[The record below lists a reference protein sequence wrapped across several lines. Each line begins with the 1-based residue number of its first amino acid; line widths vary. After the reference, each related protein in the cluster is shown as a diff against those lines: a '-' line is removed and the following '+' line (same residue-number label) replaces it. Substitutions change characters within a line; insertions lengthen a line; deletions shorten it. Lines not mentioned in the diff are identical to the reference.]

1 MDMERLTRLI
11 IESDTPNTT
20 LLFELLAYADRTNT
34 SPLPPA
40 DMEVL
45 RAQAWYMAD
54 DPYRLAQANIE
65 RAPMFGPAPWC
76 AFAWCDFTGF
86 TVSPPLTGLNRD
98 VWITTGAWDRHRA
111 RTHALIAI
119 NVEVNIP
126 QSPHQYLADGPH
138 FPSPS
143 HPHAMTVPV
152 SAFALTPDLYWRA
165 ELDSLRLLRDD
176 QAPRSRLHG
185 VLYLLAQRLALS
197 PHADNWVLCVLHGKY
212 HMPFLVRMN
221 PWCVVWVADDM
232 DGKPSLQGGP
242 GEMRHSVSIDPLNHL
257 FRFFNHRSQFRHT
270 EEIIDIVNYFVAT
283 LPKLHRPPEK
293 GGELTAAKLI
303 NLTHHSIY
311 RITEQTQRNNPMH
324 PTRQQSSDPFQ
335 HALSVSDTIDSI
347 RRQMRG

>member
-20 LLFELLAYADRTNT
+20 LLFELLAVADRTGT
-34 SPLPPA
+34 SPLPPP
-40 DMEVL
+40 DMEAL
-45 RAQAWYMAD
+45 RAQAWIMAD
-54 DPYRLAQANIE
+54 DPYKLAQANIE

-86 TVSPPLTGLNRD
+86 TLSPFTGLNRD

-111 RTHALIAI
+111 RTHALVAI
-119 NVEVNIP
+119 NVVVNIDYRPNHYHDGLAQP
-126 QSPHQYLADGPH
+126 QG
-138 FPSPS
+138 
-143 HPHAMTVPV
+143 HAMTVPV
-152 SAFALTPDLYWRA
+152 SSFALTPDLYWRA

-197 PHADNWVLCVLHGKY
+197 PHADNWVLCVLHGRY
-212 HMPFLVRMN
+212 HMPFLVRLN

-232 DGKPSLQGGP
+232 DGNPSLQGGP

-257 FRFFNHRSQFRHT
+257 FRFFNHRSHFRRT
-270 EEIIDIVNYFVAT
+270 EEIIDIANYFVAT
-283 LPKLHRPPEK
+283 LPKVWHPPEK

-303 NLTHHSIY
+303 DLTHHSIY
-311 RITEQTQRNNPMH
+311 RITERTQRMNPRH

-335 HALSVSDTIDSI
+335 HALSVSDTIDNI
-347 RRQMRG
+347 KQKLPR

>member
-1 MDMERLTRLI
+1 MDTERLTRLI

-20 LLFELLAYADRTNT
+20 LLFELLAVADRTGT
-34 SPLPPA
+34 SPLPPP
-40 DMEVL
+40 DMEAL
-45 RAQAWYMAD
+45 RAHAWIMAD
-54 DPYRLAQANIE
+54 DPYKLAQANIE

-86 TVSPPLTGLNRD
+86 TLSPFTGLNRD

-152 SAFALTPDLYWRA
+152 SSFALTPDLYWRA

-176 QAPRSRLHG
+176 QATRSRLHG

-212 HMPFLVRMN
+212 HMPFLVRLN

-232 DGKPSLQGGP
+232 DGNPSLQGGP
-242 GEMRHSVSIDPLNHL
+242 GEMLWDKKVDHLENL
-257 FRFFNHRSQFRHT
+257 FRFFNHRRQFRHT

-283 LPKLHRPPEK
+283 LPKVRHPPEK

-303 NLTHHSIY
+303 NLTHHSIH
-311 RITEQTQRNNPMH
+311 RITEQTQRANPRH

-335 HALSVSDTIDSI
+335 HALSVSDTIHNI
-347 RRQMRG
+347 KHALG